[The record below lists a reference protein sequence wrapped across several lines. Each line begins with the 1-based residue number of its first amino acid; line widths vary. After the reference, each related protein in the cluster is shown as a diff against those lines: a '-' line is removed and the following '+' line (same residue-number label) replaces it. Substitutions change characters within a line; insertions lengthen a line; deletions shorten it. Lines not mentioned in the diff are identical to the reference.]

1 MNDKEQKKLID
12 RNGVREAIG
21 KYDGTQKLSEDEI
34 RIALRAI
41 DWINASAN
49 NSQAKLS
56 ENSGVSSGRLSPF
69 FAGKYV
75 GDTHG
80 VVEELGAFLI
90 RLETEGEIAPI
101 PFVETSMWKRVKSII
116 DNARFDKQPGMLFG
130 ESQMGKTACLEHYR
144 DLFPLS
150 VKYYR
155 FTEGLTYNAFLGEL
169 LRTIGERNIPGSTAR
184 RRALLAE
191 RIKPSMTLLLDEI
204 QLALRLS
211 RSKTDGEMIIECI
224 RTIADT
230 VRCGVVYCGTRVAY
244 SEMTTGDVSPLFNQT
259 FRRCQAAA
267 FFDGNYSLADLRLFW
282 EAVNLPEPADLAEKN
297 AIKALV
303 QRGGLTAF
311 ISLIQRGRRK
321 AIKAK
326 QRFSWDHFNQAT
338 RESER
343 LAVGSEEEVA

>member
-144 DLFPLS
+144 DLFDLD
-150 VKYYR
+150 
-155 FTEGLTYNAFLGEL
+155 
-169 LRTIGERNIPGSTAR
+169 TASP
-184 RRALLAE
+184 RA
-191 RIKPSMTLLLDEI
+191 
-204 QLALRLS
+204 
-211 RSKTDGEMIIECI
+211 
-224 RTIADT
+224 
-230 VRCGVVYCGTRVAY
+230 
-244 SEMTTGDVSPLFNQT
+244 
-259 FRRCQAAA
+259 
-267 FFDGNYSLADLRLFW
+267 
-282 EAVNLPEPADLAEKN
+282 
-297 AIKALV
+297 
-303 QRGGLTAF
+303 
-311 ISLIQRGRRK
+311 
-321 AIKAK
+321 
-326 QRFSWDHFNQAT
+326 
-338 RESER
+338 
-343 LAVGSEEEVA
+343 